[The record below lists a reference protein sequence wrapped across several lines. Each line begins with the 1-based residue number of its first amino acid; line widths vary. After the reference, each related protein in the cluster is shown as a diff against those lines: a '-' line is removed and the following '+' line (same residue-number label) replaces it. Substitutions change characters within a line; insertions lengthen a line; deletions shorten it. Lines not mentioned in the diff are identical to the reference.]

1 MTLLYKCV
9 INNAIIQKP
18 SRICL
23 SYSCLFRSIHLSR
36 RKCVLP
42 GLRYYSANTINARV
56 VDKSKSIVFRKKSK
70 SELRRLFI
78 LAAPEK
84 WRLTS
89 AVAFL
94 IVSSTVTMAVPFCL
108 GKIIDIIYTVDRE
121 KTKEN
126 LGRVSLALLGIFVVG
141 AICNFSRIYLM
152 STSGHRITQ
161 SLRKK
166 VYAAILSQETAM
178 FDTVSTGELVGRL
191 TGIFLSYFYIQV
203 LIYISTGLG
212 LTSLLQNFDTSFW
225 QCYYFEMMPP

>member
-1 MTLLYKCV
+1 MSLLYKC
-9 INNAIIQKP
+9 ITNNPIIQKP
-18 SRICL
+18 SRICQ

-42 GLRYYSANTINARV
+42 GLRHYSTDTINARV
-56 VDKSKSIVFRKKSK
+56 GEKSKTIVFHKKSK

-94 IVSSTVTMAVPFCL
+94 IVSSTITMAIPFGL
-108 GKIIDIIYTVDRE
+108 GKIIDIIYTADQE

-126 LGRVSLALLGIFVVG
+126 LSRVSLALVGIFVIG

-166 VYAAILSQETAM
+166 VYAAILRQETAM

-191 TGIFLSYFYIQV
+191 TGNLLLYLYIKV
-203 LIYISTGLG
+203 LIYIIRKL
-212 LTSLLQNFDTSFW
+212 NEHIFN
-225 QCYYFEMMPP
+225 P